1 MTTLYPPTNG
11 TAPNTFRDNVVIWA
25 LMPFA
30 VALVCFALAMLFV
43 EAEMPRRGA

>member
-1 MTTLYPPTNG
+1 MTAPRWQVTY
-11 TAPNTFRDNVVIWA
+11 PNTFRDTLVIWA

-43 EAEMPRRGA
+43 EAEMPRRGM